1 MFYFNGTKL
10 LHQKVFGGNMDYNFT
25 ADKPIYLQIMD
36 VFRTSIV
43 SGELKPGD
51 RVASV
56 RDLALQAKVNPN
68 TMQKALSELEREGL
82 VVSER
87 TTGRFITG
95 DNKLIE
101 TLKKDLVK
109 TEMDAFLEK
118 MESLNISTEFIL
130 QYLEEKTGIRTTEG
144 EINNDIY
151 AK

>member
-1 MFYFNGTKL
+1 MVPQQA
-10 LHQKVFGGNMDYNFT
+10 LHKRASFGGIMEYNFT
-25 ADKPIYLQIMD
+25 TDKPIYLQIMD

-43 SGELKPGD
+43 SGDLKPGD

-56 RDLALQAKVNPN
+56 RDLAMQAKVNPN

-87 TTGRFITG
+87 TIGRFITG
-95 DNKLIE
+95 DDKLIE

-130 QYLEEKTGIRTTEG
+130 QYLAEKTGTKIG
-144 EINNDIY
+144 GN
-151 AK
+151 K

>member
-1 MFYFNGTKL
+1 
-10 LHQKVFGGNMDYNFT
+10 MDYNFT

-43 SGELKPGD
+43 SGELKAGD

-87 TTGRFITG
+87 TTGRFITE
-95 DNKLIE
+95 DENLIE
-101 TLKKDLVK
+101 NLKKEIVENETML
-109 TEMDAFLEK
+109 FLEK
-118 MESLNISTEFIL
+118 MEKLNISNEFIL
-130 QYLEEKTGIRTTEG
+130 KLLNEKL
-144 EINNDIY
+144 NNGGN
-151 AK
+151 K

>member
-1 MFYFNGTKL
+1 
-10 LHQKVFGGNMDYNFT
+10 MDYNFT
-25 ADKPIYLQIMD
+25 TDKPIYLQIMD

-43 SGELKPGD
+43 SGELQPGD

-87 TTGRFITG
+87 TTGRFITE
-95 DNKLIE
+95 DEKMVE
-101 TLKKDLVK
+101 TLKKNLVK

-118 MESLNISTEFIL
+118 MEKLNISTDFIL
-130 QYLEEKTGIRTTEG
+130 QYLAEKTGTKIGG
-144 EINNDIY
+144 EDKNVIY
-151 AK
+151 EK